1 MIRKAFLAKGAVLLL
16 LASSLVSGALG
27 CSAGDQQESEA
38 PGDTAA
44 VRANMVY
51 YAMPG

>member
-1 MIRKAFLAKGAVLLL
+1 MIRKAFLAKRAVLLL
-16 LASSLVSGALG
+16 LAGSIVSGG
-27 CSAGDQQESEA
+27 CSAGGQQDDEA
-38 PGDTAA
+38 PGEAVA